1 MQDVSQEK
9 YHQLQTAPMGKLVLQ
24 YSIPA
29 IINMA
34 AVSLYNLIDSIFIG
48 NGVGTL
54 AISGLAVTFP
64 MMNCL
69 IAFNTLVGIGG
80 TTLTSICL
88 GRRQYEQAA
97 DILHTVVIFGFV
109 ISVLTGWIT
118 YLNLDVVLHFF
129 GASEATLPYAQE
141 YIEILLCANPITF
154 LFLSLNNLLRGNG
167 FPKKSLESTLL
178 TVGLNLILTPIFIFV
193 FEFGIKGASMSTVIS
208 QVVGLVWVV
217 RHFSSKS
224 NKIHFQRSRFRCN
237 FRLSG
242 EIMKLGTPPFI
253 LNLCSASIS
262 IALINRFGFYG
273 GDFAIGA
280 YGIVSRIY
288 MLFSMIIIGLA
299 VGMQPI
305 IGYNFGAGQT
315 ERVDKAMNTGL
326 TIAFAFMFS
335 VFLLCEM
342 GARPIIQLFS
352 SETALNDIAVA
363 GLRIC
368 ALMFPVMAMQTM
380 ITNFF
385 QSIGKPKTSI
395 VLSLIRQIGFF
406 IPLIFL
412 LPEMFDLRLD
422 GVWLSI
428 PMADFIACILTVSV
442 YLRYRQRTKS
452 FVTGAI

>member
-1 MQDVSQEK
+1 
-9 YHQLQTAPMGKLVLQ
+9 
-24 YSIPA
+24 
-29 IINMA
+29 
-34 AVSLYNLIDSIFIG
+34 
-48 NGVGTL
+48 
-54 AISGLAVTFP
+54 
-64 MMNCL
+64 
-69 IAFNTLVGIGG
+69 
-80 TTLTSICL
+80 
-88 GRRQYEQAA
+88 
-97 DILHTVVIFGFV
+97 
-109 ISVLTGWIT
+109 
-118 YLNLDVVLHFF
+118 
-129 GASEATLPYAQE
+129 
-141 YIEILLCANPITF
+141 
-154 LFLSLNNLLRGNG
+154 
-167 FPKKSLESTLL
+167 
-178 TVGLNLILTPIFIFV
+178 
-193 FEFGIKGASMSTVIS
+193 
-208 QVVGLVWVV
+208 
-217 RHFSSKS
+217 
-224 NKIHFQRSRFRCN
+224 
-237 FRLSG
+237 
-242 EIMKLGTPPFI
+242 MKLGTPPFI

-335 VFLLCEM
+335 VFFLCEM
-342 GARPIIQLFS
+342 GTRPIIQLFS
-352 SETALNDIAVA
+352 NETALNDIAVA

>member
-1 MQDVSQEK
+1 
-9 YHQLQTAPMGKLVLQ
+9 
-24 YSIPA
+24 
-29 IINMA
+29 
-34 AVSLYNLIDSIFIG
+34 
-48 NGVGTL
+48 
-54 AISGLAVTFP
+54 
-64 MMNCL
+64 
-69 IAFNTLVGIGG
+69 
-80 TTLTSICL
+80 
-88 GRRQYEQAA
+88 
-97 DILHTVVIFGFV
+97 
-109 ISVLTGWIT
+109 
-118 YLNLDVVLHFF
+118 
-129 GASEATLPYAQE
+129 
-141 YIEILLCANPITF
+141 
-154 LFLSLNNLLRGNG
+154 
-167 FPKKSLESTLL
+167 
-178 TVGLNLILTPIFIFV
+178 
-193 FEFGIKGASMSTVIS
+193 
-208 QVVGLVWVV
+208 
-217 RHFSSKS
+217 
-224 NKIHFQRSRFRCN
+224 
-237 FRLSG
+237 
-242 EIMKLGTPPFI
+242 MKLGTPPFI

-262 IALINRFGFYG
+262 IALINRLGFYG

-305 IGYNFGAGQT
+305 IGYNFGAGLT

-326 TIAFAFMFS
+326 TIASAFMFS
-335 VFLLCEM
+335 VFLLCEI
-342 GARPIIQLFS
+342 AADPIIRLFS
-352 SETALNDIAVA
+352 NEIALNDIAIT
-363 GLRIC
+363 GLRVC
-368 ALMFPVMAMQTM
+368 AWTFPVMAMQTM